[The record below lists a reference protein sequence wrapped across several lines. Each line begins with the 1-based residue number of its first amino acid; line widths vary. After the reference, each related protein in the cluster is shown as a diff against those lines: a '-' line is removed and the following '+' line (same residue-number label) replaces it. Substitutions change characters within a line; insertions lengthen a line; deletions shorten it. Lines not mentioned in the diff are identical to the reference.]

1 MEIKMK
7 YAIIKMGSKQ
17 YQVKEGETVLVDLQK
32 TKPGGEITFSDI
44 SLYVDGDNVKIGNPI
59 IPGAKVIGQV
69 GEMIKGKKVVI
80 GKFRKREG
88 YRRTQGHRQKYTPV
102 KVTQITV

>member
-1 MEIKMK
+1 MK

-17 YQVKEGETVLVDLQK
+17 YQVREGETVLVDLQK
-32 TKPGGEITFSDI
+32 IETGKEITFSDV
-44 SLYVDGDNVKIGNPI
+44 SLYVDDDNVKIGNPVI
-59 IPGAKVIGQV
+59 AGAKVIGQV

-102 KVTQITV
+102 NITQITV